1 MRVPQNLRSG
11 DLEINMTPMIDIVFL
26 LIIFFLVSSHLARQ
40 EAQMDL
46 PLPIADSGTKADE
59 IEGRRLTLNVKG
71 DGEMILAGRRVT
83 REELGRRLAAAL
95 KDANG
100 ELEVRIRGNREVPY
114 RHIAQIMLSCA
125 RSGIWNVTIGVYRT
139 EDAR

>member
-11 DLEINMTPMIDIVFL
+11 DLEFNMTPMIDIVFL

-40 EAQMDL
+40 EAQMEL

-59 IEGRRLTLNVKG
+59 IEGRRLTLNVMG

-83 REELGRRLAAAL
+83 REELGRRLVVAREAA
-95 KDANG
+95 KG
-100 ELEVRIRGNREVPY
+100 ELEVRIRGDREVPY
-114 RHIAQIMLSCA
+114 RHIATIMLSCA

>member
-1 MRVPQNLRSG
+1 
-11 DLEINMTPMIDIVFL
+11 MTPMIDIVFL

-46 PLPIADSGTKADE
+46 PLPIADSGTKADD
-59 IEGRRLTLNVKG
+59 IKGRRLTLNVTI
-71 DGEMILAGRRVT
+71 DGAMILAGRRVT
-83 REELGRRLAAAL
+83 REELGARLAAAL
-95 KDANG
+95 EAANG
-100 ELEVRIRGNREVPY
+100 ELEVRIRSDREVPY
-114 RHIAQIMLSCA
+114 RHVAPIMLSCA

>member
-1 MRVPQNLRSG
+1 MRVPQHLRSG

-46 PLPIADSGTKADE
+46 PLPIADSGTKADD
-59 IEGRRLTLNVKG
+59 IKGRRLTLNVTI
-71 DGEMILAGRRVT
+71 DGAMILAGRRVT
-83 REELGRRLAAAL
+83 REELGARLAAAL
-95 KDANG
+95 EAANG
-100 ELEVRIRGNREVPY
+100 ELEVRIRSDREVPY
-114 RHIAQIMLSCA
+114 RHVAPIMLSCA

>member
-11 DLEINMTPMIDIVFL
+11 DLEFNMTPMIDIVFL

-46 PLPIADSGTKADE
+46 PLPIADSGAKADE
-59 IEGRRLTLNVKG
+59 IEGRRMTLNVTG
-71 DGEMILAGRRVT
+71 EGEMILAGRRVT
-83 REELGRRLAAAL
+83 PEELGPRLVVAL
-95 KDANG
+95 EEANG

-114 RHIAQIMLSCA
+114 RHIAPIMLSCA
-125 RSGIWNVTIGVYRT
+125 RTGIWNVTIGVYRT
-139 EDAR
+139 EDVR

>member
-1 MRVPQNLRSG
+1 MRVPQHHRSG
-11 DLEINMTPMIDIVFL
+11 ELEFNMTPMIDIVFL

-59 IEGRRLTLNVKG
+59 IKGRRLTLNVTR
-71 DGEMILAGRRVT
+71 DGQMILAGRRVT
-83 REELGRRLAAAL
+83 RAELGPRLVVAL

-114 RHIAQIMLSCA
+114 RHIAPIMLSCA
-125 RSGIWNVTIGVYRT
+125 RNGIWNVTIGVYRQ
-139 EDAR
+139 EDVR